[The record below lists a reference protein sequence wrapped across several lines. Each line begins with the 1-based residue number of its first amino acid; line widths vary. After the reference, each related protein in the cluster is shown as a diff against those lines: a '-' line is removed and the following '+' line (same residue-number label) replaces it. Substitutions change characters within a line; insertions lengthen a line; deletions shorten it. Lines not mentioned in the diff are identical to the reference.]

1 MKRGNIRG
9 LLFLGTIGL
18 GIGGASLTTH
28 ARVSRTLET
37 VNYLIDMGIKSTVQ
51 HIMNGNRRINDE
63 NLKRARDRAIEN
75 ATSGS
80 RKVVSR
86 KDLKR
91 K

>member
-28 ARVSRTLET
+28 ARVSRTLDT
-37 VNYLIDMGIKSTVQ
+37 ANYLIDMGIKNTVQ
-51 HIMNGNRRINDE
+51 QIMNGNRMINNE
-63 NLKRARDRAIEN
+63 NLKRARDRAMEN
-75 ATSGS
+75 AKGTNPKSLK
-80 RKVVSR
+80 R
-86 KDLKR
+86 DLKR

>member
-18 GIGGASLTTH
+18 GISGASLTTH
-28 ARVSRTLET
+28 ARVSRNLDT
-37 VNYLIDMGIKSTVQ
+37 VNQLIDMGIKSTVQ
-51 HIMNGNRRINDE
+51 NIINGNRMINNE
-63 NLKRARDRAIEN
+63 NLKKARDRAIEN
-75 ATSGS
+75 AASGS
-80 RKVVSR
+80 RKVVPR